1 MGTRIAAS
9 DLTWLLMDRPN
20 NLMHV
25 HGLLTFD
32 ELPEWEALRDAIFE
46 RVVTKYRL
54 LSQVAVQH
62 DGHWEWEDDVDF
74 SVDRHVLRVVLA
86 DSQPETLRAYVSSQ
100 FSVPFARSRPL
111 WDMQLISGPP
121 EDEGGG
127 AMLTR
132 FHHGLG
138 DGIRLVQLLIGTCDP
153 TDGATPHT
161 VGRGSD
167 GGSHGPLDAVRHLA
181 EHSVKDTIDAVTH
194 SGSLVAQA
202 GRTVIATMNPLA
214 LPHHLESALDLVR
227 HPTKLIDVLT
237 GFTSD
242 DNETSNSWRE
252 VGRLLLHEKADAGAW
267 SGHPDVD
274 KGVAWTEGISLSSVK
289 AVAQAFNGTVNDALM
304 AAVSL
309 ALTDYLGER
318 GVTDITDVAW
328 MMPVSLQPV
337 DGSLP
342 STLGNHFAV
351 VLFEMPLGIA
361 DPAELI
367 EQIHHRTTRL
377 KNSVEPALAFG
388 VQKVI
393 AETPGAVAKRLTDFF
408 SNKTIGQLS
417 NVPGPSSRLTMVG
430 APVRTVLGWV
440 PMSGDQPI
448 GVCLFTYNGTV
459 GVGVCSDTRMIPD
472 PERVT
477 ELIRDHIERLVA
489 GAELRHEPPARAT
502 SRRPTRSKA

>member
-25 HGLLTFD
+25 HGLLTFE
-32 ELPEWEALRDAIFE
+32 ELPDWEPLREAIFN

-54 LSQVAVQH
+54 LSQVPVQR
-62 DGHWEWEDDVDF
+62 DGHWEWEDDTDF
-74 SVDRHVLRVVLA
+74 TVDRHVLRVVLA
-86 DSQPETLRAYVSSQ
+86 DSDPETLRAYVSSQ
-100 FSVPFARSRPL
+100 FSVPFDRSRPL

-121 EDEGGG
+121 GDEGGG

-153 TDGATPHT
+153 VADATPHK
-161 VGRGSD
+161 VGRGGD
-167 GGSHGPLDAVRHLA
+167 GHHGPLDAVWHFA
-181 EHSVKDTIDAVTH
+181 EHSVKDTIDAVQH
-194 SGSLVAQA
+194 SGELVAQA
-202 GRTVIATMNPLA
+202 GRTVMATMNPLA
-214 LPHHLESALDLVR
+214 LPHHLDSALDLVR

-267 SGHPDVD
+267 SGHPDID
-274 KGVAWTEGISLSSVK
+274 KGVAWTEGISLASIK
-289 AVAQAFNGTVNDALM
+289 TVAEAFDGTVNDTLM
-304 AAVSL
+304 AAVSM
-309 ALTDYLGER
+309 ALTDYLAER
-318 GVTDITDVAW
+318 GVTDISDVAW

-361 DPAELI
+361 DPSELI

-393 AETPGAVAKRLTDFF
+393 AEAPGAVAKKITDFF

-417 NVPGPSSRLTMVG
+417 NVPGPRSQLTMVG
-430 APVRTVLGWV
+430 APVRTILGWV
-440 PMSGDQPI
+440 PTSGDQPI

-472 PERVT
+472 PDRVT
-477 ELIRDHIERLVA
+477 SLIRTHLDRLVA
-489 GAELRHEPPARAT
+489 GVELRDQPPTPAARPRT
-502 SRRPTRSKA
+502 TRSKA

>member
-1 MGTRIAAS
+1 
-9 DLTWLLMDRPN
+9 
-20 NLMHV
+20 
-25 HGLLTFD
+25 
-32 ELPEWEALRDAIFE
+32 
-46 RVVTKYRL
+46 
-54 LSQVAVQH
+54 
-62 DGHWEWEDDVDF
+62 
-74 SVDRHVLRVVLA
+74 
-86 DSQPETLRAYVSSQ
+86 
-100 FSVPFARSRPL
+100 
-111 WDMQLISGPP
+111 
-121 EDEGGG
+121 
-127 AMLTR
+127 
-132 FHHGLG
+132 
-138 DGIRLVQLLIGTCDP
+138 
-153 TDGATPHT
+153 

-367 EQIHHRTTRL
+367 EQIHHPHDTPEEQRRAGPCLRCAKGDRRDSGCRGQTPHRL
-377 KNSVEPALAFG
+377 LLQQDDRAVEQRPR
-388 VQKVI
+388 
-393 AETPGAVAKRLTDFF
+393 AEFAAHHGRR
-408 SNKTIGQLS
+408 
-417 NVPGPSSRLTMVG
+417 PGPHRAGLGPDVWRP
-430 APVRTVLGWV
+430 AHRCLPVHLQRDRRGRGVLGH
-440 PMSGDQPI
+440 
-448 GVCLFTYNGTV
+448 
-459 GVGVCSDTRMIPD
+459 PD
-472 PERVT
+472 DP
-477 ELIRDHIERLVA
+477 
-489 GAELRHEPPARAT
+489 
-502 SRRPTRSKA
+502 RP

>member
-25 HGLLTFD
+25 HGLLTFE
-32 ELPEWEALRDAIFE
+32 ELPDWEPLREAIFN

-54 LSQVAVQH
+54 LSQVPVQR
-62 DGHWEWEDDVDF
+62 DGHWEWEDDTDF
-74 SVDRHVLRVVLA
+74 TVDRHVLRVVLA
-86 DSQPETLRAYVSSQ
+86 DSDPETLRAYVSSQ
-100 FSVPFARSRPL
+100 FSVPFDRSRPL

-121 EDEGGG
+121 GDEGGG

-153 TDGATPHT
+153 VADATPHK
-161 VGRGSD
+161 VGRGGD
-167 GGSHGPLDAVRHLA
+167 GHHGPLDAVWHFA
-181 EHSVKDTIDAVTH
+181 EHSVKDTIDAVQH
-194 SGSLVAQA
+194 SGELVAQA
-202 GRTVIATMNPLA
+202 CRTVMATMNPLA
-214 LPHHLESALDLVR
+214 LPHHVDSALDLVR

-267 SGHPDVD
+267 SGHPDID
-274 KGVAWTEGISLSSVK
+274 KGVAWTEGISLASIK
-289 AVAQAFNGTVNDALM
+289 TVAEAFDGTVNDTLM
-304 AAVSL
+304 AAVSM
-309 ALTDYLGER
+309 ALTDYLAER
-318 GVTDITDVAW
+318 GVTDISDVAW

-361 DPAELI
+361 DPSELI

-393 AETPGAVAKRLTDFF
+393 AEAPGAVAKKITDFF

-417 NVPGPSSRLTMVG
+417 NVPGPRSQLTMVG
-430 APVRTVLGWV
+430 APVRTILGWV
-440 PMSGDQPI
+440 PTSGDQPI

-472 PERVT
+472 PDRVT
-477 ELIRDHIERLVA
+477 SLIRTHLDRLVA
-489 GAELRHEPPARAT
+489 GVELRDQPPTPAARPRT
-502 SRRPTRSKA
+502 TRSKA